1 MLRFKILASV
11 VPFMAA
17 AVLAR
22 AGLGSSPQ
30 ACIAFGETPVELAS
44 VPWTASLHV
53 AFTDDP
59 ARATVR
65 VQITDDADAADFAL
79 VDDGASSETGA
90 CQSSA
95 PPRYVTIS
103 ARPTGDGPVIY
114 LSSEGPADYRIY
126 VRSKIFSQRD
136 AAALI
141 VGAGG
146 TGRRIQ
152 AAAL

>member
-1 MLRFKILASV
+1 MLRFKILTSV
-11 VPFMAA
+11 VPFLAA

-22 AGLGSSPQ
+22 TGLGPAPQ
-30 ACIAFGETPVELAS
+30 ACIALSETPVELAS

-65 VQITDDADAADFAL
+65 VQITDDPDAADFAL
-79 VDDGASSETGA
+79 VDDGATSEAGA

-103 ARPTGDGPVIY
+103 ARPTADSPVIY

-126 VRSKIFSQRD
+126 VRSKIFSAAD

>member
-1 MLRFKILASV
+1 MLRFKFLESV
-11 VPFMAA
+11 VPFLAV

-22 AGLGSSPQ
+22 GGLGSTPQ

-44 VPWTASLHV
+44 VPWGASLHV

-65 VQITDDADAADFAL
+65 VQITDDPDAADFAL
-79 VDDGASSETGA
+79 VDDGATAEAGA
-90 CQSSA
+90 CQA
-95 PPRYVTIS
+95 QAAPRYVAIS
-103 ARPTGDGPVIY
+103 RRPASGGPVIY
-114 LSSEGPADYRIY
+114 LSREGPADYRVY
-126 VRSKIFSQRD
+126 VRSKTFSERD

-146 TGRRIQ
+146 TGHAVQ
-152 AAAL
+152 AASL

>member
-11 VPFMAA
+11 VPFMAV

-22 AGLGSSPQ
+22 GGLGSTPQ

-79 VDDGASSETGA
+79 VDDGTTSEAGA
-90 CQSSA
+90 CQA
-95 PPRYVTIS
+95 QAAPRYVAIS
-103 ARPTGDGPVIY
+103 ARPTADSPVIY
-114 LSSEGPADYRIY
+114 LSRQGPADYRIY
-126 VRSKIFSQRD
+126 VRSKTFSEAE

-146 TGRRIQ
+146 TGHRVQ
-152 AAAL
+152 AASL

>member
-1 MLRFKILASV
+1 
-11 VPFMAA
+11 MAA

-22 AGLGSSPQ
+22 TGLGSSLGSPLGSSPQ

-44 VPWTASLHV
+44 VPWVASLHV

-59 ARATVR
+59 SRATVR

-79 VDDGASSETGA
+79 VDDGPTSESGA
-90 CQSSA
+90 CQSGM

-103 ARPTGDGPVIY
+103 ARPTDDGPVIY
-114 LSSEGPADYRIY
+114 LSSDGPADYRIY
-126 VRSKIFSQRD
+126 VRSKIFSVAD

-146 TGRRIQ
+146 TGHRVQ
-152 AAAL
+152 AAAH

>member
-22 AGLGSSPQ
+22 GGLGSISQP
-30 ACIAFGETPVELAS
+30 CIAFGETPVELAS

-65 VQITDDADAADFAL
+65 VQITDDPDAADFTL
-79 VDDGASSETGA
+79 VDDGATSEAGA
-90 CQSSA
+90 CQSHA
-95 PPRYVTIS
+95 ATRYVAIS
-103 ARPTGDGPVIY
+103 ARLTGDGPVIY
-114 LSSEGPADYRIY
+114 LSRQGPADYRIY
-126 VRSKIFSQRD
+126 VRSKIFSDAD

-141 VGAGG
+141 VGAHG
-146 TGRRIQ
+146 TGHRVQ
-152 AAAL
+152 AASL

>member
-11 VPFMAA
+11 VPLMAA

-22 AGLGSSPQ
+22 GGTGSATHP
-30 ACIAFGETPVELAS
+30 CIAFGETPVELAS
-44 VPWTASLHV
+44 VPWTAGLRV

-65 VQITDDADAADFAL
+65 VQVTDDADAADFAL
-79 VDDGASSETGA
+79 VDDGPTSETGA
-90 CQSSA
+90 CEASTA
-95 PPRYVTIS
+95 KRYVTIS
-103 ARPTGDGPVIY
+103 ARTGDGPVIY
-114 LSSEGPADYRIY
+114 LSGDGPADYRIY
-126 VRSKIFSQRD
+126 VRSKTFSLRD

-146 TGRRIQ
+146 DHRRVQ
-152 AAAL
+152 AASL